1 MMEGLNMNNIN
12 QHKAEEPSVP
22 EASGHWE
29 IGLDKEKFFVHAPR
43 KLLEENDEEIIAE
56 IEIIPEQ
63 ADEVAKI
70 ISPILRDAISQG
82 VIEGWGTDKPSE
94 LFVERVGAEIEKMVK
109 ERAPGWK
116 EADTVYD
123 LLRSEQLPLQNEREK
138 KMKDALLKRASSGK
152 YAH

>member
-1 MMEGLNMNNIN
+1 MEGFNMNNIN
-12 QHKAEEPSVP
+12 QHKAEAPSVP
-22 EASGHWE
+22 EATGHME
-29 IGLDKEKFFVHAPR
+29 VGLDGKEFFVHAPR
-43 KLLEENDEEIIAE
+43 KISKESDEEIIAE
-56 IEIIPEQ
+56 AELIPEQ

-70 ISPILRDAISQG
+70 ISPILRDAVSQG
-82 VIEGWGTDKPSE
+82 AIEGWDTDKPSE
-94 LFVERVGAEIEKMVK
+94 LFVERVGAEIEKIVK

-123 LLRSEQLPLQNEREK
+123 LLRSELLPLKNEREK